1 MWLLTEL
8 TGATGP
14 LTAKTG
20 SEALSFPTI
29 SLRSNGDDRRFLF
42 FEHYAWDERWF
53 SQSTSWSQGNLH

>member
-14 LTAKTG
+14 HAAKTG
-20 SEALSFPTI
+20 SEALPFPTI

-42 FEHYAWDERWF
+42 FEHYA
-53 SQSTSWSQGNLH
+53 